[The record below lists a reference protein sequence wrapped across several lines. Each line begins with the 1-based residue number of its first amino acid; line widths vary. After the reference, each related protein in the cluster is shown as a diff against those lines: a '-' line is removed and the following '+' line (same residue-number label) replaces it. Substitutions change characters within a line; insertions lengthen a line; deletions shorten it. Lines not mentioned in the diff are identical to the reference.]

1 MGVRRPCPSYYA
13 PGGPFSFRA
22 ARAPTAWTK
31 DLPAADNPQARTSG
45 GIEVPGDAYRVLQE
59 HMVCCS
65 GPYFYEREERNRGG
79 APPGLWPH
87 EVGKLKRQVGGR
99 SRICVTTSLA
109 YGLRAGVWHSLRSEE
124 HTSELQSPCNLVC
137 RLLLETTYM

>member
-1 MGVRRPCPSYYA
+1 
-13 PGGPFSFRA
+13 
-22 ARAPTAWTK
+22 
-31 DLPAADNPQARTSG
+31 
-45 GIEVPGDAYRVLQE
+45 
-59 HMVCCS
+59 MVCCS

-109 YGLRAGVWHSLRSEE
+109 YGLRAGVGHSLRSEE

-137 RLLLETTYM
+137 RLLLETTYMPASSNTLIVIIGDGTDRERLQSRVRSLGLEQRVVFLGRQRPDAMPGFFAAADALLVHL